1 MSFEELWEQTLPIGR
16 LASGGYDRLPFTPA
30 ERELDAWFVAAAVE
44 RGLAVVTDRYGNRI
58 AWWPGDAVGDAV
70 VAGSHLD
77 SVSDGGAFDG
87 PLGVV
92 SALAAVDA
100 LQAEG
105 FRPSRPLGVGVFV
118 AEEGS
123 RFPVACLGSRL
134 ACGALAWTSA
144 RELRGADGVALGDL
158 VEGGQAPSLEIS
170 TFVELHVE
178 QGRQLAV
185 LDAPV
190 GLASEIWPHGRYR
203 FDFAGQANHAGT
215 TAMVDRHDPMLT
227 YAVTALAAAK
237 LAREGGQRATFGRVA
252 VTPNGTNAVPS
263 LVRAWLDAR
272 CPHEPGLTALVAE
285 ISRYAHAR
293 AAKDGTTVEVSRESL
308 TGRVVFDAGLA
319 SRMVHGRGW
328 PVVPTQAGHDAGI
341 LAEAGV
347 ASGMLFVRN
356 PTGVSHAPAEHA
368 ELADCL
374 AGVAALTDVLR
385 HLAG

>member
-1 MSFEELWEQTLPIGR
+1 MSFEELWAQTLPIG
-16 LASGGYDRLPFTPA
+16 LMGSGGYDRLPFSPA
-30 ERELDAWFVAAAVE
+30 ERELDAWFVQAATQ
-44 RGLAVVTDRYGNRI
+44 RGLDVATDPFGNRI

-77 SVSDGGAFDG
+77 SVRDGGAFDG

-100 LQAEG
+100 LRAEG

-134 ACGALAWTSA
+134 ASGALSWTSA
-144 RELRGADGVALGDL
+144 RGLRGADGVALGDL
-158 VEGGQAPSLEIS
+158 VEGGQAPGLGLE

-185 LDAPV
+185 LDAAV

-203 FDFAGQANHAGT
+203 FEFAGQANHAGT

-227 YAVTALAAAK
+227 FAVTALAAAK
-237 LAREGGQRATFGRVA
+237 LAREGGRRATFGRVE

-272 CPHEPGLTALVAE
+272 CAREPELTALVAE
-285 ISRYAHAR
+285 TARFALAR
-293 AAKDGTTVEVSRESL
+293 ADKDGTSVTVTRESL
-308 TGRVVFDAGLA
+308 TARVGFDAGLA
-319 SRMVHGRGW
+319 SRLAAGRDW
-328 PVVPTQAGHDAGI
+328 PMVPTQAGHDAGV

-347 ASGMLFVRN
+347 ASAMLFVRN

-368 ELADCL
+368 ELSDCL
-374 AGVAALTDVLR
+374 AGVDALTDVLR
-385 HLAG
+385 RLAG